1 MSGTSPGTVAPVRT
15 VIRGLGKT
23 CIAAGLLILLFVAYQ
38 LWGTGIAEARSQREL
53 KRQFN
58 AFPGVSTTSTTAP
71 AAVAAATASPPT
83 TLAPLPPAPTGSAV
97 AIIRI
102 PKISVNDA
110 VVEGVGVDDLKKGPG
125 HYPNTP
131 LPGQTGNAAIAG
143 HRTTYGAP
151 FYRLNELSAG
161 DDIFVTT
168 RDGTYDYKVAFS
180 NSVSPGDVA
189 VLDPTSDH
197 RLTLTTCTP
206 RFTASKRLVVVSTLV
221 GAVDP
226 RPSTVRASAPAAI
239 PGDAPPPAAAAGAA
253 VGSLSG
259 QGASTAP
266 AITWAVIC
274 AVVWALAWVA
284 GRRWPRWVAYALAT
298 PVFLISLW
306 FFFENFARFVPA
318 NL

>member
-1 MSGTSPGTVAPVRT
+1 MSGISPGTVASVRT
-15 VIRGLGKT
+15 VIRGLGKA

-38 LWGTGIAEARSQREL
+38 LWGTGIAEARSQRQL
-53 KRQFN
+53 KRQF
-58 AFPGVSTTSTTAP
+58 STLPSPSTTAP
-71 AAVAAATASPPT
+71 AAKTAANSAASST
-83 TLAPLPPAPTGSAV
+83 TLAPLPPPPTGSAV

-102 PKISVNDA
+102 PKIGANDA

-125 HYPNTP
+125 HYPHTP
-131 LPGQTGNAAIAG
+131 LPGQAGNAAIAG

-189 VLDPTSDH
+189 VLDPTFDN

-206 RFTASKRLVVVSTLV
+206 RFTATKRLVVVSRLI

-226 RPSTVRASAPAAI
+226 RPSAVKPTAVTAI
-239 PGDAPPPAAAAGAA
+239 PGDAPSSSPAGVS

-274 AVVWALAWVA
+274 AVVWALAWLA
-284 GRRWPRWVAYALAT
+284 GRRWPRWAAYALAT
-298 PVFLISLW
+298 PLFLISLW